1 MRRSDAPSQAKRPPF
16 QTPFKKPAQVVSVDT
31 SPSKDETPAKPS
43 VPITVAVNTVRRVGL
58 TKGRKTSPNTTTP
71 SSPSSKNSPAVAQ
84 SSTTDEPKGQTAGE
98 SQPNR
103 YYKVMWCVRMLG
115 YFLHLHTN
123 N

>member
-58 TKGRKTSPNTTTP
+58 TKGRKASPNTSTP
-71 SSPSSKNSPAVAQ
+71 SSPSSKNSTSPAVAQ
-84 SSTTDEPKGQTAGE
+84 PSTKDEPKGQSGKL
-98 SQPNR
+98 QPNR
-103 YYKVMWCVRMLG
+103 YYKVMW
-115 YFLHLHTN
+115 
-123 N
+123 